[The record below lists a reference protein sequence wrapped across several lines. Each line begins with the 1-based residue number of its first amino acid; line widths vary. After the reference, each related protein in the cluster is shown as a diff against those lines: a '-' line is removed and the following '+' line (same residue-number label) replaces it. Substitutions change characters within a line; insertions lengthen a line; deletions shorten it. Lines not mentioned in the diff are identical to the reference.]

1 MNKFTILLDSQ
12 QLKRYYAL
20 YIIELI
26 HKNDYYYFVGNTSD
40 QQNINSNLAFSR
52 LADHLDDTNSSTRNQ
67 IYKFIV
73 NNIVAPSKKEE
84 RKIDDKIR
92 HKVEE
97 FLVESKILMHV
108 YPLIDFDF
116 PILDNDMH
124 KENVKNVRDFE
135 NLIIRIFMEASKKMM
150 NKEKSV
156 DYVRYN
162 DIVFPKIWELIKN
175 DFYV

>member
-1 MNKFTILLDSQ
+1 MNKFIISLDSQ
-12 QLKRYYAL
+12 HLKRYYLL

-26 HKNDYYYFVGNTSD
+26 HKSDRYYFIGNTSD
-40 QQNINSNLAFSR
+40 QQNINSSLAFSR
-52 LADHLDDTNSSTRNQ
+52 LAEHLDDTNSSTRNQ

-97 FLVESKILMHV
+97 FLAESKLQMHV

-116 PILDNDMH
+116 PTLDKDAH
-124 KENVKNVRDFE
+124 KENMKNVRDFE
-135 NLIIRIFMEASKKMM
+135 NLIIRIFMEASKKLM

-162 DIVFPKIWELIKN
+162 DIAFPKVWEQIKT